1 MSYDGQ
7 VNIGL
12 LGDYDAMPDID
23 LIAKGLNAA
32 LTELLEA
39 AS

>member
-1 MSYDGQ
+1 MSDDGQ